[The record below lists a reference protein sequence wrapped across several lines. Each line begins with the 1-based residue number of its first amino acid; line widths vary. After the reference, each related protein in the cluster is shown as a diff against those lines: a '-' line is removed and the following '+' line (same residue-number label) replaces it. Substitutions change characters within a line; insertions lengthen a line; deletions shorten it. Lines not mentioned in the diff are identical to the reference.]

1 MRFARS
7 LLLDILYYIN
17 YFYAC
22 HIVFEPAILLE
33 SAKLCVLLPYHI
45 SFLKQGNDQK
55 MRIVTLGKNKNK
67 NT

>member
-22 HIVFEPAILLE
+22 RIVLEPAILLE
-33 SAKLCVLLPYHI
+33 SAKLCVLLTYRI

-55 MRIVTLGKNKNK
+55 MRIVTLGMNKNK